1 MTTQISIFEVNNMPR
16 IRVELD
22 MADFISDIVV
32 DMPREELIDMIKQI
46 DREVAEFEFTEELRD
61 YFTKEMDSEEEF
73 YEDEDL

>member
-1 MTTQISIFEVNNMPR
+1 MPR